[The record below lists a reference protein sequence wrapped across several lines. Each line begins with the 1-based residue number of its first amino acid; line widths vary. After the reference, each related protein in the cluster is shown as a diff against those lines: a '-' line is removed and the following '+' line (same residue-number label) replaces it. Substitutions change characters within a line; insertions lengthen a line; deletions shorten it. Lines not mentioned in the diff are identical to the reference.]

1 MARET
6 FHERLQRSPPLIL
19 DGGLA
24 SELERRG
31 ASLESHLWST
41 EVLRANPAL
50 VGEVHRAYAEAGAE
64 IATTATYQAS
74 HQTLASAGLSAR
86 ACIALW
92 RKSVEL
98 ARASGSPFVAGSVGP
113 YGAILEGGGEYRGGY
128 SLTTAEYLEFH
139 APRVE
144 ALLAAGVD
152 VIAAETLP
160 VLDEAVALA
169 ALCEELDVPLW
180 LSFQCRDARTL
191 AGGAP
196 IEIAAGFADKAP
208 AVVAVGVNCV
218 APTLVSPLLERMRAT
233 TSKPLVAYPNR
244 GERWDAEARRFL
256 APEAPPPDV
265 PSLLRRWVERGARII
280 GGCCRTT
287 PDDTRAVAEALRGLR
302 T

>member
-1 MARET
+1 MGTET
-6 FHERLQRSPPLIL
+6 FLERLQRRPPLLL

-31 ASLESHLWST
+31 ASLQTRLWSA
-41 EVLRANPAL
+41 EILRTSPTL

-74 HQTLASAGLSAR
+74 FHTLAAVGLSPR
-86 ACIALW
+86 ESQELT
-92 RKSVEL
+92 RRSVEL

-113 YGAILEGGGEYRGGY
+113 YGATLEGGGEYRGGY
-128 SLTTAEYLEFH
+128 SLSSAAYLDFH

-169 ALCEELDVPLW
+169 ALCEELDAPLW
-180 LSFQCRDARTL
+180 LSFQCRDARSL

-196 IEIAAGFADKAP
+196 VEIAAALADKAP

-218 APTLVSPLLERMRAT
+218 APELVSPLLERMRAT

-244 GERWDAEARRFL
+244 GERWDPEGRRFL
-256 APEAPPPDV
+256 PPEAEVDLAALV
-265 PSLLRRWVERGARII
+265 PRWVERGARIV

-287 PDDTRAVAEALRGLR
+287 PEDTLALAAALSDFSS
-302 T
+302 